1 MAIPQLSP
9 PSIMAN
15 PTHINPTVASEHQAA
30 VVTIDQQADQSIKKT
45 ATDTITISSYA
56 LKRASIGK

>member
-1 MAIPQLSP
+1 MALSQLSP

-15 PTHINPTVASEHQAA
+15 PAHINPTVQSEQQA
-30 VVTIDQQADQSIKKT
+30 VLVKVDQQADESVKHT

-56 LKRASIGK
+56 LKRSSQK